1 MLHDVVDGA
10 ADAVG
15 EGDLGVEA
23 RNQGFK
29 FRVVEDDADGFVAEE
44 FAFHVVGLGGD
55 GGQEVGGCV
64 AGFRGD
70 AEGGGDG
77 FVDLVPGEGFVG
89 GDIDILVREVPEQA
103 EIAFDLEGEEADE
116 FAYRVENLVTQAFFH
131 ESLVVDVSDNVP
143 DAGGHLS
150 RAVPQ
155 VQQPQFIAA
164 FGQ

>member
-15 EGDLGVEA
+15 ERDLGVEA
-23 RNQGFK
+23 GNQGFE

-44 FAFHVVGLGGD
+44 FAFHVVSLGGGD
-55 GGQEVGGCV
+55 GGQDVGGCV
-64 AGFRGD
+64 AGFQG
-70 AEGGGDG
+70 
-77 FVDLVPGEGFVG
+77 V
-89 GDIDILVREVPEQA
+89 
-103 EIAFDLEGEEADE
+103 
-116 FAYRVENLVTQAFFH
+116 
-131 ESLVVDVSDNVP
+131 
-143 DAGGHLS
+143 AGGHLS